1 MKLKVILI
9 MLLTISG
16 FNPLFTYI
24 YTYRTLWI
32 LIIQKGQNFMEFS
45 EIVSELKKHEQTPE
59 FENYVNGLLNDDRVS
74 KYLESENGKK
84 MIQPK
89 LDSYFSKGL
98 ETWKSNNL
106 SGLVDA
112 KVKELYPEADPKDTE
127 LAQLKKEL
135 ERIKSEAIRKDL
147 TNKALQIAN
156 EKGLPIDLIDYFVGA
171 DEKTTTANLEKFE
184 KVFASSLSSAVENK
198 LKDNS
203 YVPPNGDTE
212 PIDGVTAAFAKLNP
226 NIKID

>member
-1 MKLKVILI
+1 

-45 EIVSELKKHEQTPE
+45 EIIAELKKHEQTPE

-98 ETWKSNNL
+98 ETR
-106 SGLVDA
+106 
-112 KVKELYPEADPKDTE
+112 PE
-127 LAQLKKEL
+127 
-135 ERIKSEAIRKDL
+135 RHRVS
-147 TNKALQIAN
+147 
-156 EKGLPIDLIDYFVGA
+156 
-171 DEKTTTANLEKFE
+171 TA
-184 KVFASSLSSAVENK
+184 
-198 LKDNS
+198 
-203 YVPPNGDTE
+203 
-212 PIDGVTAAFAKLNP
+212 
-226 NIKID
+226 